1 MKQRRFIGDGPSTTL
16 RMTKALFSMKI
27 FRGISGLRRWTFH
40 HSIKFKILSI
50 FIPSFLLALGI
61 MAYTNWLSAKE
72 SHIAKLTA
80 QLELIAGYG
89 VRRINTTGLISLT
102 APEMKGTEPHRQL
115 VGVLNRI
122 QREFNVDNALVIR
135 RMEDGTFSFVADG
148 NNQFKVMQ
156 KVGIHRRFPE
166 TARAARAAWKMKGIG
181 NTQLFGSGR
190 YEYLQLNRAI
200 EHEGRVVG
208 LLMLNKFAE
217 DVDQAIRMET
227 LNMVVLTLVI
237 LFGGVAVFWMF
248 FSRVVQPL
256 DRLKVAANRVASGDL
271 ELEIPPLKGR
281 DEVSLLNES
290 FRTMVRDLRENRAE
304 LERNHEELKRTLA
317 RVRIMEDLEKNLV
330 QFLPQSVRTVLRSD
344 PEALDRGKTEKDVTV
359 LFLDVEGSTKLTE
372 IWEASQIDHLIQEYF
387 SRYLDFIYENQGD
400 ITETAGDGLMIIF
413 QEDDPNRHA
422 FNAVKTA
429 TAIQLETLKIHQNL
443 ENKEEGLRI
452 NIGINSGRALV
463 GFTKYKAVSGSRF
476 TFTATGRTT
485 IVASRLEGLAT
496 NGSILVSGETLR
508 RIHDQPEFTTLGWKA
523 ESLGLQNLKNLSEP
537 QPVFRIE
544 TPSAS

>member
-1 MKQRRFIGDGPSTTL
+1 MNHNPTTTL
-16 RMTKALFSMKI
+16 RMTMALFSRKI
-27 FRGISGLRRWTFH
+27 LRSISRLRRWTFH
-40 HSIKFKILSI
+40 HSIKFKILCI

-72 SHIAKLTA
+72 NHIANLTV
-80 QLELIAGYG
+80 QLELIAGYS
-89 VRRINTTGLISLT
+89 VRRINTTGLMSLT
-102 APEMKGTEPHRQL
+102 SPEMTNTQPHRQL

-122 QREFNVDNALVIR
+122 QRDFNVDNVLVLR
-135 RMEDGTFSFVADG
+135 RLGNGNFSYVADG

-156 KVGIHRRFPE
+156 AVGVHRRFPE
-166 TARAARAAWKMKGIG
+166 TARAARAAWEKQGVG
-181 NTQLFGSGR
+181 NTQLFGSGK

-200 EHEGRVVG
+200 EHGGQVVG

-227 LNMVVLTLVI
+227 LNMLVLTLVI
-237 LFGGVAVFWMF
+237 LFGGVAVFWIF
-248 FSRVVQPL
+248 FSRVVEPL
-256 DRLKVAANRVASGDL
+256 GRLKVAANRVASGDL
-271 ELEIPPLKGR
+271 ELEIPPVKGR

-290 FRTMVRDLRENRAE
+290 FRKMVRDLRENRAE

-330 QFLPQSVRTVLRSD
+330 QFLPQSVRTVLHSD

-387 SRYLDFIYENQGD
+387 SRYLDFIYENKGD

-413 QEDDPNRHA
+413 QEDDPARHA
-422 FNAVKTA
+422 LNAVKTA
-429 TAIQLETLKIHQNL
+429 TSIQLETRAIHQNL

-452 NIGINSGRALV
+452 NIGINSGSALV
-463 GFTKYKAVSGSRF
+463 GFTQYKAVSGNRV
-476 TFTATGRTT
+476 TFTASGRTT
-485 IVASRLEGLAT
+485 IVASRLEDLAT

-508 RIHDQPEFTTLGWKA
+508 RIHDQPGFTNMGWEA
-523 ESLGLQNLKNLSEP
+523 ESLGLKNLKNLSEP
-537 QPVFRIE
+537 QPVFRIQ
-544 TPSAS
+544 TPSAT

>member
-1 MKQRRFIGDGPSTTL
+1 MNHHPSTPFRITMAIFPRIYLPLINRL
-16 RMTKALFSMKI
+16 RH
-27 FRGISGLRRWTFH
+27 WTFH

-72 SHIAKLTA
+72 NHIAKLTV
-80 QLELIAGYG
+80 QLELIAGYTLP
-89 VRRINTTGLISLT
+89 RINTTALMSLT
-102 APEMKGTEPHRQL
+102 SPEMNGTEPHQQL

-122 QREFNVDNALVIR
+122 QRVFNVDNVLVLR
-135 RMEDGTFSFVADG
+135 RLENGKFSYVADG

-156 KVGIHRRFPE
+156 AVGVHRSFPE
-166 TARAARAAWKMKGIG
+166 TARAARAAWERMGVG
-181 NTQLFGSGR
+181 NTQLFGSGK

-227 LNMVVLTLVI
+227 LNMLVLTLVI
-237 LFGGVAVFWMF
+237 LFGGVAVFWLF
-248 FSRVVQPL
+248 FSRVVEPL
-256 DRLKVAANRVASGDL
+256 GRLKVAANRVASGDL
-271 ELEIPPLKGR
+271 DLEIPPVKGR

-330 QFLPQSVRTVLRSD
+330 QFLPQTVRAVLRSD
-344 PEALDRGKTEKDVTV
+344 PKALDRGKIEKDVTV

-413 QEDDPNRHA
+413 QEDDPGRHA
-422 FNAVKTA
+422 LNAVQTA
-429 TAIQLETLKIHQNL
+429 TAIQIETQAIHEKL
-443 ENKEEGLRI
+443 ENKADGLRI
-452 NIGINSGRALV
+452 NIGINSGSALV
-463 GFTKYKAVSGSRF
+463 GFTRYKAVSGSRV
-476 TFTATGRTT
+476 TFTASGRTT

-496 NGSILVSGETLR
+496 NGSILVSGETWG
-508 RIHDQPEFTTLGWKA
+508 RIQHQPGFIKLGWEA
-523 ESLGLQNLKNLSEP
+523 ESLGLKTLKNLSEP
-537 QPVFRIE
+537 QPVFRIQ
-544 TPSAS
+544 THSPS